1 VSALNFEIR
10 GRGRD
15 LVLLH
20 GWSLNLRV
28 WDSVV
33 RELMRGCRVI
43 AIDLPGHG
51 KSDWD
56 ASASS
61 PAAQAWRVHETLAPL
76 TERYALVGWSLGGQF
91 ALDLAAA
98 MPAGIERLVLVS
110 TTPRFLAGP
119 GWPFGTAPALLTRLA
134 ARVRRGDGQA
144 VDEFLALQVRGN
156 APRTAARVLK
166 SLRSALARH
175 GAARPEALAHGL
187 ERLRDADLR
196 PALPMVRVPA
206 LVVAGT
212 RDRIV
217 RPGASR
223 ALAAS
228 PLRVTWNS
236 AAPRRRSSPTRS
248 ASRPWWRALSVAEA
262 ADAFRLDRRAC
273 APPSIAPAGARGRGA
288 PQVGH
293 ELLGRLGA
301 FAFTPAV
308 VLDLGAGTGRHAREL
323 RRRYPRALVV
333 AVDLSLGMLKEA
345 RHHQRLWRRFARAC
359 GDAARL
365 PLASGSVDLVF
376 SNLMLQWCQ
385 PPDAALAEVRRVL
398 RPGGFLAF
406 STFGP
411 ATLQELR
418 SAWAHA
424 DGYNH
429 VNHFL
434 DVHDVG
440 AALVRAG
447 LTEPVLDVDRH
458 EVRYPDTLALMRDL
472 KAIGAHNVTAG
483 RPRSLLGRSHLAR
496 MSAAYEQARH
506 EGTLPATFEVVYGA
520 AWGAAGRA
528 AAPVAGAE
536 ARIAAGSIRR
546 RDRA

>member
-1 VSALNFEIR
+1 MSALHFEIR

-28 WDSVV
+28 WDCVA
-33 RELMRGCRVI
+33 RELTRRCRVI

-76 TERYALVGWSLGGQF
+76 TERYTLVGWSLGGQF

-223 ALAAS
+223 ALAA
-228 PLRVTWNS
+228 L
-236 AAPRRRSSPTRS
+236 
-248 ASRPWWRALSVAEA
+248 
-262 ADAFRLDRRAC
+262 ADARYVEFSGAAH
-273 APPSIAPAGARGRGA
+273 APFLSH
-288 PQVGH
+288 PQ
-293 ELLGRLGA
+293 
-301 FAFTPAV
+301 
-308 VLDLGAGTGRHAREL
+308 
-323 RRRYPRALVV
+323 
-333 AVDLSLGMLKEA
+333 
-345 RHHQRLWRRFARAC
+345 RFA
-359 GDAARL
+359 
-365 PLASGSVDLVF
+365 SLVEGF
-376 SNLMLQWCQ
+376 
-385 PPDAALAEVRRVL
+385 VR
-398 RPGGFLAF
+398 G
-406 STFGP
+406 
-411 ATLQELR
+411 
-418 SAWAHA
+418 
-424 DGYNH
+424 
-429 VNHFL
+429 
-434 DVHDVG
+434 
-440 AALVRAG
+440 
-447 LTEPVLDVDRH
+447 
-458 EVRYPDTLALMRDL
+458 
-472 KAIGAHNVTAG
+472 
-483 RPRSLLGRSHLAR
+483 
-496 MSAAYEQARH
+496 
-506 EGTLPATFEVVYGA
+506 
-520 AWGAAGRA
+520 
-528 AAPVAGAE
+528 
-536 ARIAAGSIRR
+536 
-546 RDRA
+546 